1 MFNNR
6 FNVMFYNIDY
16 RIYMYKLSSVKSV
29 CYHKV
34 SRVFDGILHEVAAR
48 NAATL
53 GILHEVAA
61 RNAAT
66 LGISLGLP

>member
-1 MFNNR
+1 
-6 FNVMFYNIDY
+6 
-16 RIYMYKLSSVKSV
+16 MYKLSSVKSV
-29 CYHKV
+29 CYYNV
-34 SRVFDGILHEVAAR
+34 SSVFDGILHEVAAR

-66 LGISLGLP
+66 LRISLGLP

>member
-1 MFNNR
+1 
-6 FNVMFYNIDY
+6 
-16 RIYMYKLSSVKSV
+16 MYKLSSAKSV
-29 CYHKV
+29 FYYNV
-34 SRVFDGILHEVAAR
+34 SSVFDGILHEVAAR

-66 LGISLGLP
+66 LRISLGLP